1 VRALILSA
9 GGFED
14 CELLFPF
21 YRLKEEGIEVDL
33 AAVGD
38 GVVTGEHGY
47 AIRANLLLPEV
58 DAQRY
63 ALLVLPGG
71 KAAQAVR
78 RSGYALAIVE
88 SFFKLGRPVAAIC
101 HGAQVLAW
109 AGVLKGRRA
118 TCHPRVAAELK
129 HAGAI
134 YEDSEVVV
142 DGNLVTSRRPEDL
155 PAFMRETLRLLRG
168 RAAAAGQHSAAAA

>member
-1 VRALILSA
+1 MRALVLSA
-9 GGFED
+9 AGFED

-38 GVVTGEHGY
+38 GVITGEHGY
-47 AIRANLLLPEV
+47 SVRANLLLPEV

-88 SFFKLGRPVAAIC
+88 SFFKLGRPVAA
-101 HGAQVLAW
+101 
-109 AGVLKGRRA
+109 
-118 TCHPRVAAELK
+118 ELK

-134 YEDSEVVV
+134 Y
-142 DGNLVTSRRPEDL
+142 
-155 PAFMRETLRLLRG
+155 
-168 RAAAAGQHSAAAA
+168 